1 MLNARLRASLFFMSG
16 FLLLWCFVAPLWA
29 QSPARL
35 DGVVVDPTEAS
46 VPGAQVKLVNTA
58 TGVVTNTVS
67 NAVGEYVFPFVLPG
81 SYTLSVAHAGFK
93 TWAKTMV
100 AHAND
105 RIAVNV
111 TLEVGAVNEK
121 VEVTASAAAVST
133 TDSGQRSETL
143 TNQQIQAF
151 STIGRDAEELLTLL
165 PGIASGGSSAYGSN
179 FNPHVVSSSNSGIEG
194 FNINGNRSDANTFKL
209 DGGNM
214 DDLTGNN
221 GSNIY
226 PNTEFI
232 SELTVET
239 SNFTADQGGS
249 PVLVTAITKSGTKD
263 FHGEVYW
270 SGRNNK
276 FDANDWTNNFAGVA
290 RPKSKFNYPGFSLG
304 GPILI
309 PGTSYNR
316 GENKKLFFFFGAEWS
331 RQTPDPGTQLAD
343 VPTAKMLTGDFTDIT
358 NNPGCQAFYAAYA
371 IDPSTPDPGHLN
383 QPCHITD
390 PLTTKFLDQ
399 QGGQLTGYTASG
411 VGLTKSLMGP
421 GFTGPNYTDPNG
433 VWNYAGHPI
442 FPHNVT
448 QYVGR
453 FDWNPS
459 DKARIFVR
467 LGRQDEKQFSPF
479 SEYSGE
485 GSTWTS
491 NVPDP
496 TPTIQEYHSRSL
508 NVSMVNVLSPT
519 LTNEFTFNTNVLR
532 QPNYYQDPSQLS
544 KQKLGVDFTGLTTSA
559 FGSGTSYPIVPQIV
573 PAFGICDSLNTS
585 GCGGGYSP
593 PGTGRW
599 GASNLVG
606 AGNFYK
612 QTQFEFSDSV
622 TKVVRAHTLK
632 FGGLIERA
640 RNDQNLSSLPLE
652 GELVTSNWTGGT
664 SGDEY
669 ADILTEHFAE
679 YVQVNH
685 DVRANL
691 RSTQFEW
698 FGQDNWKV
706 SHRLTL
712 EYGARWTWQGPWYEA
727 HGLATTFDPTAYI
740 PNLAN
745 PTNYPYN
752 GVRTASCSNPGQ
764 SVVPLCGTIPKTILP
779 YGHPLIQPR
788 LGFSWDTLGTGKAV
802 IRGGIGQYTQR
813 DPTNSGYAAILG
825 PPNLYSATLCCN
837 YNLAGIEATNP
848 GTQGAFTYGQSSAVY
863 SPQDTHVPSV
873 YQYNLTVSSALPRH
887 FFAELAYVGSQSRHL
902 LIEQNIDN
910 IPYGKLW
917 LPGTH
922 LINPI
927 YDGGQGGSEGLAAP
941 YTPFK
946 QIVQNQ
952 HSGDANYNALQ
963 GTLRRQAGHSLDFI
977 ASYTYSK
984 ALGQSDQFQTLMPD
998 PYSNAG
1004 SYHVLTFDRTHLF
1017 SVGYQYYVPQL
1028 ALGTL
1033 RGSKFAR
1040 GALNGWMLSGISKAS
1055 SGGPVA
1061 ISALVSCVQNGTG
1074 CPISLWNASDTW
1086 FGSNAWATAFL
1097 PGSTTSPPN
1106 GIYPTYTCD
1115 PKAHHGGINTAFF
1128 NTDCIGLP
1136 AFGQQGQIDAP
1147 YMKTPGTFSFDLALQ
1162 KSFHMGE
1169 SRRLD
1174 VRVSAFDLF
1183 NRAQL
1188 VNPNNVA
1195 DYNWTVPVG
1204 ADPSQGTPT
1213 LTNGTGGCV
1222 GDIGSL
1228 GYSCAKTGHREM
1240 QATAKFY
1247 F

>member
-1 MLNARLRASLFFMSG
+1 MLAARLRWAFLSG
-16 FLLLWCFVAPLWA
+16 LLLCCVTSLWA

-35 DGVVVDPTEAS
+35 DGVVADSTDAAIPD
-46 VPGAQVKLVNTA
+46 AQVKLVNTA
-58 TGVVTNTVS
+58 TGLVTTTVS
-67 NAVGEYVFPFVLPG
+67 NATGQYVFSFVLPG
-81 SYTLSVAHAGFK
+81 GYTLSVTHAGFK
-93 TWAKTMV
+93 TWANTLV

-105 RIAVNV
+105 RIAINV
-111 TLEVGAVNEK
+111 TLAVGAVNEK
-121 VEVTASAAAVST
+121 VDVSATSAAVPT

-143 TNQQIQAF
+143 SSDQIQAF
-151 STIGRDAEELLTLL
+151 STIGRNAEELLTLL
-165 PGIASGGSSAYGSN
+165 PGITVGASAAYGQN
-179 FNPHVVSSSNSGIEG
+179 FNSHLTTSSNGIEG
-194 FNINGNRSDANTFKL
+194 FNVNGNRSDANTFKL

-226 PNTEFI
+226 PNSEFI

-263 FHGEVYW
+263 LHGEVYW
-270 SGRNNK
+270 VGRNSV
-276 FDANDWTNNFAGVA
+276 FDANDWSNNFAGIA
-290 RPKSKFNYPGFSLG
+290 RPQSKFNYPGFSVG

-309 PGTSYNR
+309 PGSDYNR
-316 GENKKLFFFFGAEWS
+316 GDNKKLFFFFGAEWS
-331 RQTPDPGTQLAD
+331 RQTPDLGTQLAN
-343 VPTAKMLTGDFTDIT
+343 VPTTKMLTGDFTDIT
-358 NNPGCQAFYAAYA
+358 NDPGCQAFYAAYA
-371 IDPSTPDPGHLN
+371 IDPNTPDPGHLN

-390 PLTTKFLDQ
+390 PATGNFLDQ
-399 QGGQLTGYTASG
+399 QGGKLTGLTANG
-411 VGLTKSLMGP
+411 VGLMKSLMGP
-421 GFTGPNYTDPNG
+421 GLAGPNYTDPNG
-433 VWNYAGHPI
+433 IWNYAGHPI

-508 NVSMVNVLSPT
+508 NVSMVNVLSPA

-544 KQKLGVDFTGLTTSA
+544 KQKLGVNFTGLTGGA
-559 FGSGTSYPIVPQIV
+559 FGSGTTYPIVPQII

-585 GCGGGYSP
+585 GCGPGYSP
-593 PGTGRW
+593 PGEGRW

-632 FGGLIERA
+632 FGALIERA
-640 RNDQNLSSLPLE
+640 RNDQNLSGQSLE
-652 GELVTSNWTGGT
+652 GQLTVSNWTGGT

-669 ADILTEHFAE
+669 ADILTQHFAS
-679 YVQVNH
+679 YTQVNQ

-691 RSTQFEW
+691 RSSQFEW

-706 SHRLTL
+706 SHKLTL

-727 HGLATTFDPTAYI
+727 RGLAATFDPGVYTV
-740 PNLAN
+740 AN
-745 PTNYPYN
+745 SSSPYD
-752 GVRTASCSNPGQ
+752 GIRTASCSNPGQ
-764 SVVPLCGTIPKTILP
+764 SVVPLCGTIPKTIMP

-788 LGFSWDTLGTGKAV
+788 LGFSWDTLGTGRAV
-802 IRGGIGQYTQR
+802 LRGGVGEYTQR
-813 DPTNSGYAAILG
+813 DPTNSGFGAILG
-825 PPNLYSATLCCN
+825 PPNLYSASICCN
-837 YNLAGIEATNP
+837 FNLSGIEGTNP
-848 GTQGAFTYGQSSAVY
+848 GSQGAYTYGQSTAVY
-863 SPQDTHVPSV
+863 SPRDNHVPIV
-873 YQYNLTVSSALPRH
+873 YQYNLTLSSALPHH
-887 FFAELAYVGSQSRHL
+887 FFAELGYVGNQSRHL

-910 IPYGKLW
+910 IPYGALW

-927 YDGGQGGSEGLAAP
+927 YNGNEGLAAP

-952 HSGDANYNALQ
+952 RSGNANYNALQ
-963 GTLRRQAGHSLDFI
+963 GTLRRQASHSLDFI

-984 ALGQSDQFQTLMPD
+984 ALGESDQFQTLLPD
-998 PYSNAG
+998 PYSNKGA
-1004 SYHVLTFDRTHLF
+1004 YHVLSFDRTHLF
-1017 SVGYQYYVPQL
+1017 SVGYQYYVPKM
-1028 ALGTL
+1028 ALGSL
-1033 RGSKFAR
+1033 RGSKVAR
-1040 GALNGWMLSGISKAS
+1040 GALNGWMFSGISKAS

-1061 ISALVSCVQNGTG
+1061 ISAYVNCIQIASPQNLP
-1074 CPISLWNASDTW
+1074 CAQSFWNPSDTW
-1086 FGSNAWATAFL
+1086 FGSNAWPTAFL

-1106 GIYPTYTCD
+1106 GIYPVYTCN
-1115 PKAHHGGINTAFF
+1115 PKANHGGINTTFF
-1128 NTDCIGLP
+1128 NSNCIALP
-1136 AFGQQGQIDAP
+1136 AFGQQGVIDPP
-1147 YMKTPGTFSFDLALQ
+1147 YMKTPGSFSFDIALQ
-1162 KSFHMGE
+1162 KSFHMSE

-1174 VRVSAFDLF
+1174 VRVSAFNLF

-1188 VNPNNVA
+1188 NNPNTVA
-1195 DYNWTVPVG
+1195 NYNWTVPAG
-1204 ADPSQGTPT
+1204 ATDPSQGTPS
-1213 LTNGTGGCV
+1213 LANGTGTCV
-1222 GDIGSL
+1222 GGVGPL
-1228 GYSCAKTGHREM
+1228 GYSCGKTGHREM
-1240 QATAKFY
+1240 EVSAKF
-1247 F
+1247 FF